1 MNADHRMVTKNRAV
15 RFPRRH
21 ALGHRL
27 FVERKQIVQFLMSE
41 TGFAAEQFKQ
51 GIVGH
56 GSVELE
62 DLCPVTSENTRALH
76 NHTDEWKSKTS
87 RFFPILEQNVDQ
99 SSVSRRRWMSPA
111 SSSRAARHSASVSS
125 SSQRHSRLPG
135 ATLPRKRSRPSRVIS
150 PSAKLALSG
159 RRKIV
164 KLAVGGKFAN
174 FLKQVHQRLEV
185 WLRHTA
191 PQLSLSMGKPP
202 PWLLFDPTQAASS
215 AVT

>member
-15 RFPRRH
+15 LFPRRH

-62 DLCPVTSENTRALH
+62 DLCPVTSGNTRALH

-99 SSVSRRRWMSPA
+99 SRC
-111 SSSRAARHSASVSS
+111 RA
-125 SSQRHSRLPG
+125 G
-135 ATLPRKRSRPSRVIS
+135 
-150 PSAKLALSG
+150 
-159 RRKIV
+159 
-164 KLAVGGKFAN
+164 VG
-174 FLKQVHQRLEV
+174 
-185 WLRHTA
+185 
-191 PQLSLSMGKPP
+191 
-202 PWLLFDPTQAASS
+202 
-215 AVT
+215 